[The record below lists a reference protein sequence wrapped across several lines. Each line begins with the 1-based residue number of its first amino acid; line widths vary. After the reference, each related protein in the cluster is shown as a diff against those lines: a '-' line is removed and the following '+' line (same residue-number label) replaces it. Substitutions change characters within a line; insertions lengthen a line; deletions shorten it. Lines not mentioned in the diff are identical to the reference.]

1 MEDCKN
7 TRTSTDVIR
16 EYKPYKRKELW
27 SRIAKN
33 ECEYCHNPMVPME
46 KISPMHHLGYFNMFR
61 SMLFVMSAAKVVI
74 NFETTKLFK
83 GKVKIGA

>member
-1 MEDCKN
+1 
-7 TRTSTDVIR
+7 
-16 EYKPYKRKELW
+16 
-27 SRIAKN
+27 
-33 ECEYCHNPMVPME
+33 MVPME